1 MTMYII
7 YKTLI
12 GVYQRLNRDTAPLAI
27 KIGTAYAVGQL
38 SEEEYAELILAVTPE
53 SSANE

>member
-12 GVYQRLNRDTAPLAI
+12 GVYQRLNRDTAPLAL
-27 KIGTAYAVGQL
+27 KVGTAYAVGQL
-38 SEEEYAELILAVTPE
+38 TDEEYAELILTVTPE
-53 SSANE
+53 A